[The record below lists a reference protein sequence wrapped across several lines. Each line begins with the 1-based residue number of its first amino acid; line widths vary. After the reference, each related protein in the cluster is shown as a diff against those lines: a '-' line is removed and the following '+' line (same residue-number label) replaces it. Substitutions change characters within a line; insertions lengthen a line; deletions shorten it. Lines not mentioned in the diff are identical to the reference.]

1 MTGRIAEFAARHGW
15 RGAQVAPLQ
24 ADASFRRYFRLSNG
38 AARALVM
45 DAPPGKEDVR
55 PWVRMARHLGGM
67 GYSAPRVMAAEEAEG
82 LVLLEDLGDDTFT
95 RLLAS
100 GADEAAL
107 YDLAIEVLIDLHR
120 RPAAET
126 APSWLPPYDDARLLD
141 EAALLVDWFLPAMEA
156 EPLPH
161 LRAQYLNL
169 WREALA
175 PARAVPATLVL
186 RDYHVDNL
194 MRVAAREGIA
204 ACGLLDFQDA
214 VKGPAAYDFVS
225 LVEDARRDI
234 ADTVRAAARARYLAA
249 FPDLD
254 PAAFDAAC
262 AALGAQRH
270 AKVIGIFTRLH
281 RRDGKPQYLGHI
293 PRVWRLLERALAHD
307 SLAPIRGWIDANVP
321 ARLRTA
327 PKP

>member
-1 MTGRIAEFAARHGW
+1 
-15 RGAQVAPLQ
+15 
-24 ADASFRRYFRLSNG
+24 
-38 AARALVM
+38 
-45 DAPPGKEDVR
+45 
-55 PWVRMARHLGGM
+55 
-67 GYSAPRVMAAEEAEG
+67 
-82 LVLLEDLGDDTFT
+82 
-95 RLLAS
+95 LLAA
-100 GADEAAL
+100 GGDEAAL
-107 YDLAIEVLIDLHR
+107 YDLAVDVLIDLHR

-126 APSWLPPYDDARLLD
+126 APSWLAQYDDARFLD

-161 LRAQYLNL
+161 LRAQYLNH

-175 PARAVPATLVL
+175 PARAAPATLVL

-194 MRVAAREGIA
+194 MRVSTREGIA

-214 VKGPAAYDFVS
+214 VKGPATYDFIS
-225 LVEDARRDI
+225 LVEDARRDVVD
-234 ADTVRAAARARYLAA
+234 AVRASARARYLAA

-254 PAAFDAAC
+254 PRGFDAAC

-281 RRDGKPQYLGHI
+281 RRDGKPQYLGHS
-293 PRVWRLLERALAHD
+293 PRVWRLLERALTHD
-307 SLAPIRGWIDANVP
+307 SLAPVRAWFDSNVP

-327 PKP
+327 PP

>member
-1 MTGRIAEFAARHGW
+1 
-15 RGAQVAPLQ
+15 
-24 ADASFRRYFRLSNG
+24 
-38 AARALVM
+38 
-45 DAPPGKEDVR
+45 
-55 PWVRMARHLGGM
+55 
-67 GYSAPRVMAAEEAEG
+67 
-82 LVLLEDLGDDTFT
+82 
-95 RLLAS
+95 LA

-107 YDLAIEVLIDLHR
+107 YELAIDVLIDLHR
-120 RPAAET
+120 RPTVET
-126 APSWLPPYDDARLLD
+126 APSWLPSYDDVRFLD
-141 EAALLVDWFLPAMEA
+141 EAALLVDWFLPAMDIA
-156 EPLPH
+156 SPPH

-169 WREALA
+169 CREALRQ
-175 PARAVPATLVL
+175 ARAVPSTLVL

-194 MRVAAREGIA
+194 MRVAGRGGLA

-234 ADTVRAAARARYLAA
+234 AEPVRAAARSRYLAA

-254 PAAFDAAC
+254 PRVFDAAC

-281 RRDGKPQYLGHI
+281 RRDGKAQYLVHI

-321 ARLRTA
+321 ARLRIA
-327 PKP
+327 PSA